1 MDTLFIAV
9 LITVKDLTEKI
20 KKVTRGLQMS
30 ANVFITLLLDMLPIK
45 CNKHILQIIQRM
57 HVIICQILQF
67 KGKKFTPAI

>member
-30 ANVFITLLLDMLPIK
+30 ANVFI
-45 CNKHILQIIQRM
+45 II
-57 HVIICQILQF
+57 
-67 KGKKFTPAI
+67 FTT